1 MRARRVGRGARGS
14 WHPEGEGASAMF
26 GAPGAFP
33 VPAVASPAP
42 PQPLAVPPAQPP
54 ALAGDLAEPLRA
66 PLGAVSLQLASP
78 NGCPHGAGV
87 RCPAGRSGAVARP
100 SARSL
105 PARCSHGVRGNPT
118 GAPAV
123 PGRVSASTYLPRSTA
138 NRGGI

>member
-1 MRARRVGRGARGS
+1 
-14 WHPEGEGASAMF
+14 MF

-66 PLGAVSLQLASP
+66 PLGAVSLHS
-78 NGCPHGAGV
+78 AGV
-87 RCPAGRSGAVARP
+87 RCPAGTSGAVARP